1 MDTYSTTKKPKGAKL
16 VLLSFGVL
24 SRRSFLDEG
33 VCGRK

>member
-1 MDTYSTTKKPKGAKL
+1 MDTNSTTKTKRAKL